1 MPAIF
6 CVWPKHNEILTPHAK
21 KATCSSYP
29 YLPYL
34 VYTALSCVYDRYM
47 VSVRRILEYKG
58 KFLFNVAL
66 RLIIYCPVLF
76 TRFFFVPR
84 QCGPNKL
91 NWAVHEVAINKKSR
105 DRDQFVSSGH
115 MSGILCS
122 VEVNRKK
129 KTQQGK
135 RIENSCDL
143 SFLP

>member
-1 MPAIF
+1 
-6 CVWPKHNEILTPHAK
+6 
-21 KATCSSYP
+21 
-29 YLPYL
+29 
-34 VYTALSCVYDRYM
+34 M

-66 RLIIYCPVLF
+66 RLMIFCPVLF

-105 DRDQFVSSGH
+105 DRDQFVSSGQ

-129 KTQQGK
+129 DAAGQKDWK
-135 RIENSCDL
+135 VLRPIISAMKKKK
-143 SFLP
+143 S